1 MGATISSRVILCA
14 ALAGVL
20 SACSSMPPFDAPPDS
35 AYGPTVSDIVQKIEC
50 EVAAARDENDT
61 PAFRAYL
68 RDLGLADFS
77 QWAASVTLSLTVNDT
92 AGLNPSSGLVLTY
105 LQPLSVPGTSFGFGG
120 AIQLYQQRSR
130 IFTQT
135 YTLDLKAVS
144 VRSCRRFEGT
154 PPRINLAGD
163 LGLRDQIYMGLHAFH
178 RREGSDYAT
187 KPGAGAPDSF
197 GADRLL

>member
-1 MGATISSRVILCA
+1 VSSRVILGA

-135 YTLDLKAVS
+135 YTLDLKD
-144 VRSCRRFEGT
+144 RFG
-154 PPRINLAGD
+154 
-163 LGLRDQIYMGLHAFH
+163 
-178 RREGSDYAT
+178 
-187 KPGAGAPDSF
+187 
-197 GADRLL
+197 